1 MEELNLDL
9 NIKVLKDAALL
20 YLPKVALALIL
31 IIVGFWVSSKIASYF
46 KRILDKNGMDPTVIP
61 FLRGIISVLLKAL
74 ILLSAASM
82 FGIEVTSFI
91 AIFSALTLAVGL
103 ALQGNLSHFASGIL
117 LLTLRPYKVGDVVTI
132 GGQTG
137 KVEGIHMFN
146 TILIAPDNQK
156 HVVPNAKITSDTI
169 TNLSGQ
175 GTRGVDINVGISY
188 DSDIDKARE
197 VMLRVINA
205 YEPVLAEPAPT
216 VLVTAL
222 NDSSVNIF
230 SRPYVNSAD
239 FWLAKCHFN
248 EQVKKAF
255 DKEGITI
262 PFPQRGVWV
271 RGGGDSNVVA

>member
-1 MEELNLDL
+1 MEGLTLNFNL
-9 NIKVLKDAALL
+9 KVLKDAALL
-20 YLPKVALALIL
+20 YLPKVALALLL
-31 IIVGFWVSSKIASYF
+31 IIVGFWLSSKIASYF
-46 KRILDKNGMDPTVIP
+46 KRILHNKGVDPTVIP
-61 FLRGIISVLLKAL
+61 FLMGMVSILLKAL

-103 ALQGNLSHFASGIL
+103 ALQGSLSHFASGIL

-146 TILIAPDNQK
+146 TVIIAPDNQK
-156 HVVPNAKITSDTI
+156 HIVPNAKITGDTI
-169 TNLSGQ
+169 TNISGQ

-197 VMLRVINA
+197 VLLEVINA
-205 YEPVLAEPAPT
+205 YEPVLAEPEPT
-216 VLVTAL
+216 VLVTSL

-230 SRPYVNSAD
+230 ARPYVNSGD

-255 DKEGITI
+255 DREGITI
-262 PFPQRGVWV
+262 PFPQREVWV
-271 RGGGDSNVVA
+271 RGGEPSTVA

>member
-1 MEELNLDL
+1 MQEFNL
-9 NIKVLKDAALL
+9 KVLKDAALL
-20 YLPKVALALIL
+20 YLPKVFLALVV
-31 IIVGFWVSSKIASYF
+31 IVGGFWLASKAANLFRRALIKKGVDA
-46 KRILDKNGMDPTVIP
+46 TVIP
-61 FLRGIISVLLKAL
+61 FMRSMVAILLKAL
-74 ILLSAASM
+74 ILLSSASM

-117 LLTLRPYKVGDVVTI
+117 LLTLRPYKVGDVVTV

-137 KVEGIHMFN
+137 KVDGIFMFN
-146 TILIAPDNQK
+146 TVIIAPDNQK
-156 HVVPNAKITSDTI
+156 HIVPNGKITSETI
-169 TNLSGQ
+169 TNISGQ
-175 GTRGVDINVGISY
+175 GTRGVDINIGISY

-197 VMLRVINA
+197 VMLGVINA
-205 YEPVLAEPAPT
+205 YEPVLAEPIPT

-239 FWLAKCHFN
+239 FWLARCHFN

-255 DKEGITI
+255 DREGITI
-262 PFPQRGVWV
+262 PFPQREVWV
-271 RGGGDSNVVA
+271 RGEKQEEVGV

>member
-1 MEELNLDL
+1 MLEFNL
-9 NIKVLKDAALL
+9 KVLKDAALL
-20 YLPKVALALIL
+20 YLPKVALALVVIV
-31 IIVGFWVSSKIASYF
+31 VGFWITSRVATLF
-46 KRILDKNGMDPTVIP
+46 KRVLIKKEVDPTVIP
-61 FLRGIISVLLKAL
+61 FLRSLISILLKAL
-74 ILLSAASM
+74 VLLSAASM

-169 TNLSGQ
+169 TNVSGQ

-188 DSDIDKARE
+188 DSDIDNARE
-197 VMLRVINA
+197 IMLGIINA

-222 NDSSVNIF
+222 NDSSVNLF

-239 FWLAKCHFN
+239 WWLAKCHFN
-248 EQVKKAF
+248 EEIKKAF
-255 DKEGITI
+255 DREGIVI
-262 PFPQRGVWV
+262 PFPQREVWM
-271 RGGGDSNVVA
+271 RNEK